1 MISQSSLSLNNNTL
15 ITAVMPEEKNN
26 TIIQAIASY
35 GKNLLGFI
43 RRRVKNDAD
52 AEDILQDVWY
62 QFSSVINSEPI
73 EQTGAWLFRVARNKI
88 LDKHKKRKETLLDDM
103 LPDEDDEEAP
113 DFKAILMTEGKTPE
127 TEYLSNLFWEQLFFA
142 LDELPEEQRQ
152 VFIWQELEDIPFKE
166 IAERT
171 GENIQTLVSRKRY
184 AVLHLRKRLKQ
195 LYEEITEY

>member
-1 MISQSSLSLNNNTL
+1 LISQSSLSLNNNTL

-26 TIIQAIASY
+26 TIIQAIAAY

-73 EQTGAWLFRVARNKI
+73 EQTGAWLYRVARNKI

-103 LPDEDDEEAP
+103 LPDEDDDEAP

-171 GENIQTLVSRKRY
+171 GENVQTLVSRKRY

-195 LYEEITEY
+195 LYQEITEY